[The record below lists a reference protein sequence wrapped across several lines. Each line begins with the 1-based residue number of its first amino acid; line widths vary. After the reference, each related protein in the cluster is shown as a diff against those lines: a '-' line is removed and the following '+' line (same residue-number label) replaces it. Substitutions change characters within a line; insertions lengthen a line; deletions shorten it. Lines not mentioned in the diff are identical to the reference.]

1 MIRCAGLEAWTC
13 WAGQSGAWT
22 RLAAA
27 PGPGVVAAAVVLAID
42 QRIAGVRDSKTL
54 SAGRREELAER
65 IAAEALAWG
74 IGRADV
80 GEIDSLNILNATLL
94 AMRRAVAQLSIAPEL
109 LRIDGNRLPE
119 LHPFPGLVQTMVGG
133 DRLCPAVAAAS
144 ILAKVARDREMIQLD
159 AKYPDY
165 GFARHKGYGTAEH
178 QRALA
183 LLGPC
188 AAHRRSFRPVRDAL
202 RSGVMP

>member
-1 MIRCAGLEAWTC
+1 MLGGTIGGVDEAGRGP
-13 WAGQSGAWT
+13 WAG
-22 RLAAA
+22 
-27 PGPGVVAAAVVLAID
+27 GVVAAAVVLAVD
-42 QRIAGVRDSKTL
+42 QRITGVRDSKTL
-54 SAGRREELAER
+54 SAGRREALAER
-65 IAAEALAWG
+65 ISAEALAWG

-94 AMRRAVAQLSIAPEL
+94 AMRRAVAQLSIAPDL

-119 LHPFPGLVQTMVGG
+119 LLPFSGLVQTMVGG

-144 ILAKVARDREMIQLD
+144 ILAKVTRDREMLQLHV
-159 AKYPDY
+159 KYPDY

-183 LLGPC
+183 LFGPC